1 MAGGGEVSAS
11 HVGVHR
17 RTDHRFRHAHREYFT
32 NSIRED
38 GLLAIARSGVVC
50 APGGAGTEQEVF
62 TDSAQNSLTLYGV
75 RSPIVFFGRDFFE
88 AEHPE
93 LLAAVRRQAAVR
105 LVSPRGRATHPTA
118 RVHRPARPDASGRA
132 ASNGG
137 ASIRESDDAGTRRP
151 RPPRSRRF
159 RKRSRN
165 PGRVRRAGR
174 FPPEVDAEAAAV
186 ATRSA
191 PTRRTGGDRLDA
203 RDIPWSPSTR
213 LARDLDQAYHA
224 ETRPTGFR
232 VHYDR
237 RCRRVR
243 RARRRARPGIVRRG
257 VTLYLPDGRA
267 PMLPNIVGQG
277 AASLLADQD
286 RPALLWTI
294 ELDST
299 GATTSARLERA
310 TVHSRAAL
318 DYPGVQATL
327 DRGAGDASLALLREI
342 GSLRRDLEAA
352 RGISLDLPSQ
362 EVVADD
368 RGGFRLEYGAPLP
381 VEGWSAQISLLAGI
395 EAARS

>member
-1 MAGGGEVSAS
+1 M
-11 HVGVHR
+11 
-17 RTDHRFRHAHREYFT
+17 
-32 NSIRED
+32 
-38 GLLAIARSGVVC
+38 
-50 APGGAGTEQEVF
+50 
-62 TDSAQNSLTLYGV
+62 
-75 RSPIVFFGRDFFE
+75 
-88 AEHPE
+88 
-93 LLAAVRRQAAVR
+93 
-105 LVSPRGRATHPTA
+105 
-118 RVHRPARPDASGRA
+118 
-132 ASNGG
+132 
-137 ASIRESDDAGTRRP
+137 
-151 RPPRSRRF
+151 
-159 RKRSRN
+159 
-165 PGRVRRAGR
+165 
-174 FPPEVDAEAAAV
+174 
-186 ATRSA
+186 
-191 PTRRTGGDRLDA
+191 
-203 RDIPWSPSTR
+203 
-213 LARDLDQAYHA
+213 
-224 ETRPTGFR
+224 
-232 VHYDR
+232 
-237 RCRRVR
+237 
-243 RARRRARPGIVRRG
+243 
-257 VTLYLPDGRA
+257 TLYLPDGRA